1 MVRGMEG
8 QPVVIIGLFP
18 LNIVLF
24 PGSSYPLNIF
34 KDRYKTLIQEA
45 VSLKKHF
52 GINLVDGGKMFQ
64 VGCMAQ
70 VTEVIQ
76 TDDDGRMDIIVT
88 GTDRYTVTTF
98 HTEAA
103 PYLTAETEMFDD
115 EEPKPEYGL
124 LESTISSYN
133 QLVESVYGEAEDL
146 LDPSDW
152 LAGGASFRMAQKSGL
167 ELAVRQQLLEMRS
180 ENDRLAILNHYL
192 NEILPKIKE
201 VEKFQMIVRNDGY
214 VKPGS
219 PFDMF

>member
-1 MVRGMEG
+1 M
-8 QPVVIIGLFP
+8 IIGLFP

-34 KDRYKTLIQEA
+34 ESRYKVLINE
-45 VSLKKHF
+45 SLDAKKEF

-64 VGCMAQ
+64 AGCMAQ

-76 TDDDGRMDIIVT
+76 TYDDGRMDIIVT

-98 HTEAA
+98 HTEEA

-115 EEPKPEYGL
+115 EAPKPEYGL

-152 LAGGASFRMAQKSGL
+152 IAGGASFRMAQKSGL

-219 PFDMF
+219 PFDIF